1 MVTVVDDAIEQIV
14 IGYTAEIGEQRQIWW
29 SEPATLA
36 ATDERLYSLSIAGT
50 GKAPPRRQAVHQLRD
65 DDCLVDRLDG

>member
-1 MVTVVDDAIEQIV
+1 M
-14 IGYTAEIGEQRQIWW
+14 
-29 SEPATLA
+29 LA

-50 GKAPPRRQAVHQLRD
+50 GKVPPRRRAVRQLRD